1 MLVAVIVSLLG
12 VVNTMII
19 SVLERTREI
28 GVLRAIGSTRWL
40 VRRVIADESTLLTV
54 SGAVLGLAIG
64 LALGYVYVR
73 GVSSGLS
80 GVSFRPPVAIVI
92 AVAVASVAAGLGASI
107 LPARRAAAM
116 NIIEAI
122 GYE

>member
-1 MLVAVIVSLLG
+1 
-12 VVNTMII
+12 
-19 SVLERTREI
+19 
-28 GVLRAIGSTRWL
+28 
-40 VRRVIADESTLLTV
+40 
-54 SGAVLGLAIG
+54 
-64 LALGYVYVR
+64 VYVR